1 LKPEYFIFKK
11 QGYDKMYWCVA
22 GREISHA
29 EAPMFNTLK
38 EAESY
43 ANKLNSEKET
53 INASRSSGEGC

>member
-1 LKPEYFIFKK
+1 
-11 QGYDKMYWCVA
+11 MYWCVA

-43 ANKLNSEKET
+43 ATKLNSEKET
-53 INASRSSGEGC
+53 INASRSSGERC